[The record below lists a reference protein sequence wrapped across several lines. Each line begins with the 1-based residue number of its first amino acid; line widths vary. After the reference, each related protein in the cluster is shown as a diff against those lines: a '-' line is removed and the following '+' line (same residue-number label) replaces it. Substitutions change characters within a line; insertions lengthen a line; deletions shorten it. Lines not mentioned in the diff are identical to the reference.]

1 MNVNISVFGSEKIEI
16 NSVEIYFHLKEK
28 KKIILVNAFVK
39 DNISSQLYGFDEYL
53 WNLAESEESG
63 ESGGIW
69 RR

>member
-39 DNISSQLYGFDEYL
+39 DNISSQLYGFDEHL
-53 WNLAESEESG
+53 
-63 ESGGIW
+63 
-69 RR
+69 

>member
-39 DNISSQLYGFDEYL
+39 DNISSQLYGFDEHL
-53 WNLAESEESG
+53 WNLAESW

>member
-53 WNLAESEESG
+53 
-63 ESGGIW
+63 
-69 RR
+69 